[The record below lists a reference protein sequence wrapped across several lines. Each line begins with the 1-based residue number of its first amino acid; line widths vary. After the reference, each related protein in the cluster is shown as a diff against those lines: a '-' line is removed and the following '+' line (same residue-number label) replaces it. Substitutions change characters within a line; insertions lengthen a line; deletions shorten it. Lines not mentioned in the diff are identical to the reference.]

1 MNPPSDSSQQ
11 FKSIFHAGKRFWKS
25 SFESCHHI
33 RSECLPVDAELNLV
47 KCASI
52 LGSIVLCEI

>member
-1 MNPPSDSSQQ
+1 MHPPSDISQQ

-25 SFESCHHI
+25 SCESCHHI
-33 RSECLPVDAELNLV
+33 SSECLPVDAELIFL

-52 LGSIVLCEI
+52 LGSIELCEI